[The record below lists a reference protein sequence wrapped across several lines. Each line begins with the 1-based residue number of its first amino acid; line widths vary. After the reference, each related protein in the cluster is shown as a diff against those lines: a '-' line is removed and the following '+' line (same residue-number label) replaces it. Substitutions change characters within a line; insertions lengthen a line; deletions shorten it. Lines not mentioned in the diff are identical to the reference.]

1 MTIPYNV
8 DIHFD
13 DFCKGCNICEIDI
26 SETEYVATI
35 PYCAKTQLYHIRCR
49 NEEVC
54 RMWRDKMRG
63 EKNAT

>member
-1 MTIPYNV
+1 MTTPYNI

-26 SETEYVATI
+26 NETEHISTM
-35 PYCAKTQLYHIRCR
+35 PYFAELQIYHIRCR
-49 NEEVC
+49 NQEVC

-63 EKNAT
+63 DADDT